1 MSLSTIELGQ
11 LPLTMITSF
20 PQIQSANSDSKS
32 DSEYEETYD
41 EMMRNNIVNKL
52 QKKWLF
58 NKYRESISTN

>member
-1 MSLSTIELGQ
+1 M
-11 LPLTMITSF
+11 
-20 PQIQSANSDSKS
+20 QSANGDSKS